1 MAGYSRHNGG
11 AEKVVLVSPRVPPSQ
26 TQSACWIVSRI
37 SFRFCR
43 PGQAPRI
50 PSLRCGPNSTSLPR
64 QLRCCIP
71 AHALLH
77 PLCSTAWS
85 SPLLG
90 HASIN
95 LAEAI
100 NVSRREH
107 KVRSRTRVGVGCT
120 STRAFPRGVG
130 RWEVGDG
137 NWTGKGLAY
146 VRQSQANQDTLQDES
161 RHPSPASGAAGV
173 TRRGRRGQTKAV
185 CDSDDHGWGLSVTV
199 GKLMGKLFCHL
210 PLAVLLL
217 ATVPDQHGIAARPG
231 QIVPP
236 WHHPGPR
243 DASARWNEAGGR
255 EGVWQ
260 ARRGEASSVGPLV
273 PLMLRLRGGLPESH
287 IYAGDVGDD
296 DAGRASGWRL
306 RLPSAPAFNATE
318 VGQQILS
325 VGEELVTRYGPARG
339 GILGCWTRTSRRQSA
354 GSSSVVPL
362 DAKCKTRLGFPRQIL
377 VPFYPLAPRAA
388 HA

>member
-1 MAGYSRHNGG
+1 
-11 AEKVVLVSPRVPPSQ
+11 
-26 TQSACWIVSRI
+26 
-37 SFRFCR
+37 
-43 PGQAPRI
+43 
-50 PSLRCGPNSTSLPR
+50 
-64 QLRCCIP
+64 
-71 AHALLH
+71 
-77 PLCSTAWS
+77 
-85 SPLLG
+85 
-90 HASIN
+90 
-95 LAEAI
+95 
-100 NVSRREH
+100 
-107 KVRSRTRVGVGCT
+107 
-120 STRAFPRGVG
+120 
-130 RWEVGDG
+130 
-137 NWTGKGLAY
+137 
-146 VRQSQANQDTLQDES
+146 
-161 RHPSPASGAAGV
+161 
-173 TRRGRRGQTKAV
+173 
-185 CDSDDHGWGLSVTV
+185 
-199 GKLMGKLFCHL
+199 MGKFSCVL
-210 PLAVLLL
+210 LAVLLL

-243 DASARWNEAGGR
+243 EASGRWNEAGVK

-287 IYAGDVGDD
+287 IYAGDVGDN

-362 DAKCKTRLGFPRQIL
+362 DAKCKTRLGFPRANPCAFLSSRASGCTCMNAGRLISS
-377 VPFYPLAPRAA
+377 VPLSSNRIPSQADVTPGTRALHLFLYIFA
-388 HA
+388 GVRGRSSRHTSPMRSPSGTTLTGGSSAWPAAWLQRQCQRT